1 MECELG
7 SCAKRPGSDP
17 RKVIKNRTPTKALSI
32 PYWNRRCSPKIRHHF
47 YIRSPHPTPH
57 THTHTHR
64 SQGRECI
71 SLRPHSTLLATCNL
85 GKGSFRTQ
93 LKSEEA
99 CNAGDLG
106 SAPGLGR
113 SPGEGHGN
121 PFQYSCLEN
130 LHEQRSLV
138 GCSPLGCKELDMA
151 E

>member
-93 LKSEEA
+93 LKSEEELELGNQWVWNWA
-99 CNAGDLG
+99 QLGVDSGAAPGSPLDQGPQPLG
-106 SAPGLGR
+106 SNAWW
-113 SPGEGHGN
+113 SEM
-121 PFQYSCLEN
+121 
-130 LHEQRSLV
+130 
-138 GCSPLGCKELDMA
+138 ELM
-151 E
+151 